1 MAKRDR
7 RRTRGRDRRRGR
19 SPSAAAERAAARG
32 RSRRREERPTRD
44 SGGADGELRAR
55 ILWALLPAAFAIFII
70 AEGGLVFALG
80 LCLLG
85 ILALHEW
92 YTLTR
97 AVRPV
102 DVAGFLALVGM
113 LLAAL
118 FGTPFHVLLALA
130 AAFPVTYAIA
140 VARPWRDHVAW
151 ASAVTLFGVLWVGL
165 PLVHAVFLRELS
177 HGGALL
183 VLALIGTFVGDSAAY
198 SAGKAWGRRRLAPR
212 VSPNKTWE
220 GLVAGV
226 LVGTLAVWAFEA
238 AYQEFMSAGD
248 AILLGLAIT
257 LAAPVG
263 DLFESLIKRD
273 LDVKDTGGL
282 FGPHGG
288 VLDRLDA
295 VFFSVPVAYYVSLA
309 ILPASVLR

>member
-1 MAKRDR
+1 MAERA
-7 RRTRGRDRRRGR
+7 GSARRGR
-19 SPSAAAERAAARG
+19 GRGRRRSAASERAAARG
-32 RSRRREERPTRD
+32 RTRRREGRSTHERA
-44 SGGADGELRAR
+44 SGDGELRR
-55 ILWALLPAAFAIFII
+55 RVLWALLPAAFAIFII

-80 LCLLG
+80 IVALG
-85 ILALHEW
+85 ILALHEL
-92 YTLTR
+92 YSMTR
-97 AVRPV
+97 GVRPV
-102 DVAGFLALVGM
+102 DVAGFLALVGVV
-113 LLAAL
+113 LAAL
-118 FGTPFHVLLALA
+118 FGQPFHVLLALA

-140 VARPWRDHVAW
+140 VARPWREHVSW
-151 ASAVTLFGVLWVGL
+151 AVAVTLFGVLWVGL
-165 PLVHAVFLRELS
+165 PLTHAVFLRELE

-183 VLALIGTFVGDSAAY
+183 VDTLIATFVGDSVAY
-198 SAGKAWGRRRLAPR
+198 SAGKAWGRRKLAPR

-220 GLVAGV
+220 GLIAGV
-226 LVGTLAVWAFEA
+226 VGGTLALWAFEA
-238 AYQEFMSAGD
+238 AYQEFMTAGQ
-248 AILLGLAIT
+248 AVLIGLAVT

-309 ILPASVLR
+309 VLPASVTG

>member
-1 MAKRDR
+1 V
-7 RRTRGRDRRRGR
+7 
-19 SPSAAAERAAARG
+19 
-32 RSRRREERPTRD
+32 
-44 SGGADGELRAR
+44 
-55 ILWALLPAAFAIFII
+55 WALPAAAFAIFII

-80 LCLLG
+80 IAALG
-85 ILALHEW
+85 IVALHEL
-92 YTLTR
+92 YSLTR
-97 AVRPV
+97 SVRPV
-102 DVAGFLALVGM
+102 DVAGFLALLGVV
-113 LLAAL
+113 LAAL
-118 FGTPFHVLLALA
+118 FGEPFHVVLALA

-151 ASAVTLFGVLWVGL
+151 AVTITLFGVLWVSL
-165 PLVHAVFLRELS
+165 PLAHAVFLRELP

-183 VLALIGTFVGDSAAY
+183 VDALIGTFVGDSAAY
-198 SAGKAWGRRRLAPR
+198 SAGKAWGRRKLAPQ

-220 GLVAGV
+220 GLIAGV
-226 LVGTLAVWAFEA
+226 VVGTIAVWAFEA

-248 AILLGLAIT
+248 ALLIGLAVT

-309 ILPASVLR
+309 VLPASVLR

>member
-1 MAKRDR
+1 MAERDR

-19 SPSAAAERAAARG
+19 SRSAAAERAAARG
-32 RSRRREERPTRD
+32 RSRRREGRQP
-44 SGGADGELRAR
+44 SGRDGELRAR
-55 ILWALLPAAFAIFII
+55 VLWALLPAAFGIFII

-80 LCLLG
+80 ISVLG

-97 AVRPV
+97 SVRPV
-102 DVAGFLALVGM
+102 DVAGFLALLGVVLG
-113 LLAAL
+113 AL
-118 FGTPFHVLLALA
+118 FGTHFHVVLALA

-151 ASAVTLFGVLWVGL
+151 AVAITLFGVLWVGL
-165 PLVHAVFLRELS
+165 PLAHAVLLRELH

-183 VLALIGTFVGDSAAY
+183 VDALIGTFIGDSAAY
-198 SAGKAWGRRRLAPR
+198 SVGKAWGRRKLAPR

-220 GLVAGV
+220 GLIAGI
-226 LVGTLAVWAFEA
+226 LVGTFAVWAFEA
-238 AYQEFMSAGD
+238 AYQEFMSAAH
-248 AILLGLAIT
+248 AILIGLAVT
-257 LAAPVG
+257 VAAPVG

-273 LDVKDTGGL
+273 LEVKDTGGL
-282 FGPHGG
+282 LGPHGG

-309 ILPASVLR
+309 ILPASVIR

>member
-1 MAKRDR
+1 MAERDR
-7 RRTRGRDRRRGR
+7 RRTRDRDRGR
-19 SPSAAAERAAARG
+19 SRSAATERAEARG
-32 RSRRREERPTRD
+32 RSRRREGRDRRERRPRR
-44 SGGADGELRAR
+44 SGGDGELRAR
-55 ILWALLPAAFAIFII
+55 VLWALLPAAFAVFII

-80 LCLLG
+80 ISALG
-85 ILALHEW
+85 IVALHEL

-102 DVAGFLALVGM
+102 DVAGFLALLGLVLG
-113 LLAAL
+113 AL
-118 FGTPFHVLLALA
+118 FGTPFHVVLALA

-140 VARPWRDHVAW
+140 VARPWREHAAW
-151 ASAVTLFGVLWVGL
+151 AIAVTLFGVLWVGL
-165 PLVHAVFLRELS
+165 PLAHAVFLRELP

-183 VLALIGTFVGDSAAY
+183 VDALIGTFVGDSAAY
-198 SAGKAWGRRRLAPR
+198 SAGKAWGRRPLAPR

-220 GLVAGV
+220 GLIAGI
-226 LVGTLAVWAFEA
+226 LVGTFAVWAFEA
-238 AYQEFMSAGD
+238 AYQEFMAAGQ
-248 AILLGLAIT
+248 AILIGLAVT

-273 LDVKDTGGL
+273 LEVKDTGGL

-309 ILPASVLR
+309 VLA

>member
-1 MAKRDR
+1 MAERDR
-7 RRTRGRDRRRGR
+7 RRTRDRDRGR
-19 SPSAAAERAAARG
+19 SRSAATERAEARG
-32 RSRRREERPTRD
+32 RSRRREGRDRRERRPRR
-44 SGGADGELRAR
+44 SGGDGELRAR
-55 ILWALLPAAFAIFII
+55 VLWALLPAAFAVFII

-80 LCLLG
+80 ISALG
-85 ILALHEW
+85 IVALHEL

-102 DVAGFLALVGM
+102 DVAGFLALLGLVLG
-113 LLAAL
+113 AL
-118 FGTPFHVLLALA
+118 FGTPFHVVLALA

-140 VARPWRDHVAW
+140 VARPWREHAAW
-151 ASAVTLFGVLWVGL
+151 AIAVTLFGVLWVGL
-165 PLVHAVFLRELS
+165 PLAHAVFLRELP

-183 VLALIGTFVGDSAAY
+183 VDALIGTFVGDSAAY
-198 SAGKAWGRRRLAPR
+198 SAGKAWGRRSLAPR

-220 GLVAGV
+220 GLTAGQAI
-226 LVGTLAVWAFEA
+226 LIGLAV
-238 AYQEFMSAGD
+238 
-248 AILLGLAIT
+248 T

-273 LDVKDTGGL
+273 LEVKDTGGL

-309 ILPASVLR
+309 VLA